1 MQEVVLKTQWSKTIL
16 KKSEASAQVLEYSPT
31 QFQLGTPTQALN
43 YIEAKKQGSDFRLS
57 DVVRQQTGVEE
68 LELETDEQ
76 RIEDRALEK
85 LKIIQESAYKEGYDL
100 GQFEGQKKAFET
112 YSQEITDRLSEMKAL
127 IEAFGNMKKELLSHN
142 ESHIIQLLFHLSSK
156 LAQAQLEFDTEP
168 LLNTIKSALTLA
180 QEEEN
185 VVIHVSTKQIE
196 FLEKLKSEAKV
207 EFDFLEKVKIIANE
221 SISPGGC
228 IVETNYGE
236 VDAQIEQRVESLWTH
251 LKENMPRVKTKIAS
265 E

>member
-1 MQEVVLKTQWSKTIL
+1 MQWSKSIL
-16 KKSEASAQVLEYSPT
+16 KKAEASAQVLEYSPT
-31 QFQLGTPTQALN
+31 QFQLGTPVQALN
-43 YIEAKKQGSDFRLS
+43 YIEAKKLGSDFRLS

-68 LELETDEQ
+68 LELQTDEQ

-85 LKIIQESAYKEGYDL
+85 LKTIQESAYSEGYSL
-100 GQFEGQKKAFET
+100 GRDEGQKKAFET
-112 YSQEITDRLSEMKAL
+112 YSQEITDRLNEMKNL
-127 IEAFGNMKKELLSHN
+127 IDAFGNMKKELISHN
-142 ESHIIQLLFHLSSK
+142 EAHIVQLLFHLSSK
-156 LAQAQLEFDTEP
+156 LAQTQLEFDTEP
-168 LLNTIKSALTLA
+168 LLNTIKSALSLA

-236 VDAQIEQRVESLWTH
+236 VDAQIEQRVEMLWTH
-251 LKENMPRVKTKIAS
+251 LKENMPRVKTKIVS